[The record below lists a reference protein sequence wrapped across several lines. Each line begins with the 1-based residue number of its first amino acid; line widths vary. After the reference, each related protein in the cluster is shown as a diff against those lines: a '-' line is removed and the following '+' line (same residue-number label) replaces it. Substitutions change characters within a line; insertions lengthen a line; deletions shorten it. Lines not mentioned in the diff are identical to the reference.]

1 MHKTYQLYELLYKCL
16 ASMPKRDRY
25 ALGLKIEQ
33 QTLDFFELI
42 MLASAKTGSRKLLI
56 LQKADLKLR
65 MLQLFVRLA
74 QDIKVLPVKRYIE
87 LEEKLLELGKM
98 IGGWLKF
105 LTSPENKRT
114 SG

>member
-1 MHKTYQLYELLYKCL
+1 
-16 ASMPKRDRY
+16 MPKRDRY

-42 MLASAKTGSRKLLI
+42 ILTSAKTGPSKILI

-65 MLQLFVRLA
+65 MIQLFVRLA
-74 QDIKVLPVKRYIE
+74 RDIEVLKIKRYIE

-105 LTSPENKRT
+105 LGAPENKKT
-114 SG
+114 SN